1 MKVRLLSS
9 LAKFTISAISVV
21 AVSACVLTLIVKL
34 TERRVKRVND
44 YSYVAKPVGHSY
56 TTLLEGGY
64 WQLAYVQD
72 TTKAKVTEVKFSEVA
87 SVLDLLSDA
96 GASYAYSYK
105 DKMLS
110 SFWPMS
116 DAKRIISTWNLQ
128 WYKNYM
134 LLNIVI
140 PFLKSDN
147 SKMMAGQYSD
157 SYAEFCKVMDCA
169 LPAMAM
175 TGCRDFEFNEDVP
188 VGETEPVGFP
198 DISNGLKIKD
208 LGENLMVLAK
218 GKYRFHYKRVK
229 DLPHKIA
236 PISIYF
242 QETAYNA
249 R

>member
-21 AVSACVLTLIVKL
+21 AISACVLTLIVKL
-34 TERRVKRVND
+34 TEHRVKKVND
-44 YSYVAKPVGHSY
+44 YTYVAKPMGHNY

-64 WQLAYVQD
+64 WQLISLQD
-72 TTKAKVTEVKFSEVA
+72 TTKTKATEVKLSEVD
-87 SVLDLLSDA
+87 SVLDLLSDM
-96 GASYAYSYK
+96 GASYAYSYQ
-105 DKMLS
+105 DKILA

-116 DAKRIISTWNLQ
+116 DAKRIIATWKMD

-140 PFLKSDN
+140 PFLKNDN
-147 SKMMAGQYSD
+147 SKMQAGQYSD
-157 SYAEFCKVMDCA
+157 SYAEFCKVMDSK

-175 TGCRDFEFNEDVP
+175 TGYKDFIYNDEVP
-188 VGETEPVGFP
+188 IGETEPVGFP

-208 LGENLMVLAK
+208 LGENVMVLAK

-229 DLPHKIA
+229 NLPQKIA

-242 QETAYNA
+242 QEKGYND